1 MHQAFSSRLTSAA
14 SPQRLKSSRTAATS
28 ASSYPDA
35 PFFRAAKSRTM
46 AASFAVASSSS
57 FCTVGRDGT
66 GTSSSV
72 SWERLERFVEVEV
85 DEEEGESRGSR
96 TRASSLMP

>member
-1 MHQAFSSRLTSAA
+1 
-14 SPQRLKSSRTAATS
+14 
-28 ASSYPDA
+28 
-35 PFFRAAKSRTM
+35 M

-72 SWERLERFVEVEV
+72 SWERLERFVEV